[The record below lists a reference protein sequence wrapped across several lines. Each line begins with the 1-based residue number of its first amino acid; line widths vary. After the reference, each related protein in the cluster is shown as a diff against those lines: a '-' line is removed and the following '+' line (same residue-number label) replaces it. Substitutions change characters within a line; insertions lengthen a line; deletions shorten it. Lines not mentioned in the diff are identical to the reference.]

1 VSGDDRIHV
10 VDGPCGRVPE
20 LPKGC
25 FGDAKHQTAGV
36 EPRAALEETDR
47 LERVDSTVYWHRR
60 KQPPCEATTRGDPIA
75 GREA

>member
-1 VSGDDRIHV
+1 VPRDDRIHV
-10 VDGPCGRVPE
+10 VDGPHGRLPE

-47 LERVDSTVYWHRR
+47 LEWVYFVEKLDDPAPATSSRVV
-60 KQPPCEATTRGDPIA
+60 
-75 GREA
+75 